1 MEIEHA
7 NFQVDISI
15 SDKHI
20 AQIAVSVDDVF
31 FKTAIWSI
39 YRHRTEV
46 EIEFVEYWDQT
57 GSKVC
62 ISYFKKS
69 IWKLTLFY
77 PVLTWPCS
85 VVD

>member
-1 MEIEHA
+1 MFVKIPNFQNFRRTGKYVVELYMEIEHA

-46 EIEFVEYWDQT
+46 EIKFVEY
-57 GSKVC
+57 
-62 ISYFKKS
+62 
-69 IWKLTLFY
+69 
-77 PVLTWPCS
+77 
-85 VVD
+85 

>member
-46 EIEFVEYWDQT
+46 EIEFVEY
-57 GSKVC
+57 
-62 ISYFKKS
+62 
-69 IWKLTLFY
+69 
-77 PVLTWPCS
+77 
-85 VVD
+85 